1 MENIDELKSEI
12 IVLRNRIAEL
22 EKENNELHERKNA
35 EILSNNMRERINAIQ
50 NNR

>member
-22 EKENNELHERKNA
+22 EKENNEYREREIAN
-35 EILSNNMRERINAIQ
+35 ILSTNMKEMTTHR
-50 NNR
+50 